1 MTQTP
6 HAQRISEQFS
16 PQANAY
22 LTSTVHATGEDLQRL
37 TDWLATESESDVLD
51 IGCGAGHAS
60 FVAAPLVKQVTA
72 YDLSTEMLA
81 VVKKAADERGL
92 ANIECRQGVAEVLPF
107 ADQQFDL
114 VISRYS
120 AHHWQDVPQALREVY
135 RVLKPG
141 GRLIIMDIASPG
153 APLLDIWLQ
162 SIEVLRDPS
171 HVRDYSPGEWL
182 QMTTESGLRIEQ
194 LVTGRL
200 ALDFEQWVTRMKT
213 PPSTVAAIRALQ
225 QAISGQVQHYF
236 QLQQDGSFQ
245 TDTLMFAAQRPA

>member
-37 TDWLATESESDVLD
+37 TGWLAAERESDVLD

-92 ANIECRQGVAEVLPF
+92 ANI
-107 ADQQFDL
+107 
-114 VISRYS
+114 
-120 AHHWQDVPQALREVY
+120 
-135 RVLKPG
+135 
-141 GRLIIMDIASPG
+141 
-153 APLLDIWLQ
+153 
-162 SIEVLRDPS
+162 
-171 HVRDYSPGEWL
+171 
-182 QMTTESGLRIEQ
+182 
-194 LVTGRL
+194 
-200 ALDFEQWVTRMKT
+200 
-213 PPSTVAAIRALQ
+213 
-225 QAISGQVQHYF
+225 
-236 QLQQDGSFQ
+236 
-245 TDTLMFAAQRPA
+245 